1 MQETSDDLAIPFS
14 TVAELLA
21 RHAREHPEKT
31 AIADLDGG
39 RKIDFAGLRRA
50 VERIAAWLEDTGVGR
65 GDKVVVLADERI
77 EKLLVFLAVWRV
89 GAIACPFH
97 VEMSVEHLRAIVT
110 YIEPRLVLWH
120 ADLDGDE
127 IVGGL
132 GYPSMRFSSW
142 PDGGPEP
149 GELFA
154 SVRSRNGGGAPRG
167 TNFATDTACI
177 FSTSGTTDR
186 PKCVEWDHLGLWLCG
201 LSSLDFT
208 GMTGEDRLLE
218 YRTFSWLSPQILALM
233 PFLQTGLTLHMA
245 RRFSHGRFFDWI
257 AENRIT
263 VAIGVPTVI
272 NMLLNRPVDIE
283 PDRIDSLRLMT
294 SSSAPLSP
302 DRWRKFEET
311 YGIALL
317 QFYGASEGGWLC
329 GNRHDDR
336 KLGTVGRP
344 ARHMEF
350 AILDPDGGPCPS
362 GVEGEIAIRGAQ
374 TAVAAIAPTGEYQ
387 DMRPTR
393 LTEWFRTG
401 DIGFADEGRLR
412 YRHRAGQGPHHPR
425 RRQYRAARNRRRA
438 DAPARGR
445 GGGRRGR
452 SRSDLRRGD
461 RRLRRPREGRVDGPG
476 ERDFGLRPPFA
487 GLQAAQVGVLHRH
500 AAQVGPRQ
508 DPARGAE
515 GDMAGTRRC
524 RARRIVSG
532 GKRTGT
538 RRGKS
543 HNMANV
549 PV

>member
-1 MQETSDDLAIPFS
+1 MQGMSRDLAIPFS
-14 TVAELLA
+14 TVADLLA
-21 RHAREHPEKT
+21 RHAGAHPEKT
-31 AIADLDGG
+31 AIVDLDGG
-39 RKIDFAGLRRA
+39 KEIDFAGLRAA
-50 VERIAAWLEDTGVGR
+50 VERIAAWLEATGVGR
-65 GDKVVVLADERI
+65 GDKVVVLADERL

-97 VEMSVEHLRAIVT
+97 VEMSVAHLRAIVT
-110 YIEPRLVLWH
+110 YIGPRLVLWH
-120 ADLDGDE
+120 ADLDGDR
-127 IVGGL
+127 IVEGL
-132 GYPSMRFSSW
+132 GYPSVQFSSW

-154 SVRSRNGGGAPRG
+154 AVGARDSGAAPQG
-167 TNFATDTACI
+167 TNFETDTACI

-257 AENRIT
+257 EDNRIT

-283 PDRIDSLRLMT
+283 PGRIDSLRLMT

-302 DRWRKFEET
+302 DRWRRFEET

-336 KLGTVGRP
+336 KVGTVGRP

-350 AILDPDGGPCPS
+350 AILDPDGGPCPP
-362 GVEGEIAIRGAQ
+362 GVEGEIAIRGPQ
-374 TAVAAIAPTGEYQ
+374 TAVAAITPAGEYR
-387 DMRPTR
+387 DMRPIR
-393 LTEWFRTG
+393 LTEWLRTG
-401 DIGFADEGRLR
+401 DIGVADEDGFVTVTGRVKDLII
-412 YRHRAGQGPHHPR
+412 
-425 RRQYRAARNRRRA
+425 
-438 DAPARGR
+438 R
-445 GGGRRGR
+445 GGVNIAPLEIDGVLMRLPGIEEAAAVGVPDPIYGEEIAAFVVVR
-452 SRSDLRRGD
+452 SGASVDPETVIAGCVRHLPDFKLPKSVFLVDSLPRSDRGKIRREA
-461 RRLRRPREGRVDGPG
+461 LKSLWHE
-476 ERDFGLRPPFA
+476 
-487 GLQAAQVGVLHRH
+487 
-500 AAQVGPRQ
+500 
-508 DPARGAE
+508 
-515 GDMAGTRRC
+515 
-524 RARRIVSG
+524 RARPSDPPG
-532 GKRTGT
+532 
-538 RRGKS
+538 
-543 HNMANV
+543 A
-549 PV
+549 

>member
-1 MQETSDDLAIPFS
+1 MQETSRDLAIPFS
-14 TVAELLA
+14 TVADLLA
-21 RHAREHPEKT
+21 RHAGAHPEKT
-31 AIADLDGG
+31 AIADLDG
-39 RKIDFAGLRRA
+39 RKKVDFAGLREA
-50 VERIAAWLEDTGVGR
+50 VERIAGWLEETGVGR
-65 GDKVVVLADERI
+65 GDKVVVLADERL

-110 YIEPRLVLWH
+110 YIDPRLVLWH
-120 ADLDGDE
+120 AELNGDE
-127 IVGGL
+127 IIEGL
-132 GYPSMRFSSW
+132 GYPSVRFSSW

-149 GELFA
+149 DELFA
-154 SVRSRNGGGAPRG
+154 AVRGRDGGNTPRG

-186 PKCVEWDHLGLWLCG
+186 PKCVEWDHMGLWLCG

-257 AENRIT
+257 EENRIT

-272 NMLLNRPVDIE
+272 NMLLNRPVDI
-283 PDRIDSLRLMT
+283 DRKRIDSLRLMT

-302 DRWRKFEET
+302 DRWRRFEET
-311 YGIALL
+311 YGITLL

-329 GNRHDDR
+329 GNRHDRR
-336 KLGTVGRP
+336 KVGTVGRP

-350 AILDPDGGPCPS
+350 AILGPDGDPCPA
-362 GVEGEIAIRGAQ
+362 GVEGEIAIRGPQ

-401 DIGFADEGRLR
+401 DIGVADDDGFVTVTGRVKDLIIRGGVNIAPLEIDRVLMRLPGIEEAAAVGVPDPIYGEEIAAFVVARTGAPLDPESVISGCARHLPDFKLPKSVILVDSLPKSDRGKIRREALKAMWLEYADEG
-412 YRHRAGQGPHHPR
+412 P
-425 RRQYRAARNRRRA
+425 
-438 DAPARGR
+438 
-445 GGGRRGR
+445 
-452 SRSDLRRGD
+452 
-461 RRLRRPREGRVDGPG
+461 
-476 ERDFGLRPPFA
+476 
-487 GLQAAQVGVLHRH
+487 
-500 AAQVGPRQ
+500 
-508 DPARGAE
+508 
-515 GDMAGTRRC
+515 
-524 RARRIVSG
+524 
-532 GKRTGT
+532 
-538 RRGKS
+538 GKS
-543 HNMANV
+543 RTR
-549 PV
+549 

>member
-1 MQETSDDLAIPFS
+1 MQGMSRDLAIPFS
-14 TVAELLA
+14 TVADLLA
-21 RHAREHPEKT
+21 RHAGAHPEKT
-31 AIADLDGG
+31 AIVDLDGG
-39 RKIDFAGLRRA
+39 KEIDFAGLRAA
-50 VERIAAWLEDTGVGR
+50 VERIAAWLEATGVGR
-65 GDKVVVLADERI
+65 GDKVVVLADERL

-97 VEMSVEHLRAIVT
+97 VEMSVAHLRAIVT
-110 YIEPRLVLWH
+110 YIGPRLVLWH
-120 ADLDGDE
+120 ADLDGDR
-127 IVGGL
+127 IVEGL
-132 GYPSMRFSSW
+132 GYPSVQFSSW

-154 SVRSRNGGGAPRG
+154 AVGARDSGAAPQG
-167 TNFATDTACI
+167 TNFETDTACI

-257 AENRIT
+257 GDNRIT

-283 PDRIDSLRLMT
+283 AGRIDSLRLMT

-302 DRWRKFEET
+302 DRWRRFEET

-336 KLGTVGRP
+336 KVGTVGRP

-350 AILDPDGGPCPS
+350 AILDPDGGPCPP
-362 GVEGEIAIRGAQ
+362 GVEGEIAIRGPQ
-374 TAVAAIAPTGEYQ
+374 TAVAAITPAGEYR
-387 DMRPTR
+387 DMRPIR
-393 LTEWFRTG
+393 LTEWLRTG
-401 DIGFADEGRLR
+401 DIGVADEDGFVTVTGRVKDLII
-412 YRHRAGQGPHHPR
+412 
-425 RRQYRAARNRRRA
+425 
-438 DAPARGR
+438 R
-445 GGGRRGR
+445 GGVNIAPLEIDGVLMRLPGIEEAAAVGVPDPIYGEEIAAFVVVR
-452 SRSDLRRGD
+452 SGASVDPETVIAGCARHLPDFKLPKSVFLVDSLPRSDRGKIRREA
-461 RRLRRPREGRVDGPG
+461 LKSLWHE
-476 ERDFGLRPPFA
+476 
-487 GLQAAQVGVLHRH
+487 
-500 AAQVGPRQ
+500 
-508 DPARGAE
+508 
-515 GDMAGTRRC
+515 
-524 RARRIVSG
+524 RARPSDPPG
-532 GKRTGT
+532 
-538 RRGKS
+538 
-543 HNMANV
+543 A
-549 PV
+549 

>member
-31 AIADLDGG
+31 AIVDLDGG
-39 RKIDFAGLRRA
+39 REIDFAGLRRA

-110 YIEPRLVLWH
+110 YIDPRLVLWH

-154 SVRSRNGGGAPRG
+154 SVRSRDGGGAPRG

-257 AENRIT
+257 EENRIT

-362 GVEGEIAIRGAQ
+362 GVEGEIAIRGPQ

-401 DIGFADEGRLR
+401 DIGFADEDGFVTVTGRVKDLIIR
-412 YRHRAGQGPHHPR
+412 GGVNIAPLEIDGVLMRLPGVEEAAAVGVPDPIYGEEIAAFVVLGTGASTDQESVISGCARHLPDFKLPKSVFFVDTLPKSHRGKIRREALKEIWLERAG
-425 RRQYRAARNRRRA
+425 A
-438 DAPARGR
+438 
-445 GGGRRGR
+445 
-452 SRSDLRRGD
+452 
-461 RRLRRPREGRVDGPG
+461 EPG
-476 ERDFGLRPPFA
+476 E
-487 GLQAAQVGVLHRH
+487 
-500 AAQVGPRQ
+500 
-508 DPARGAE
+508 
-515 GDMAGTRRC
+515 
-524 RARRIVSG
+524 S
-532 GKRTGT
+532 
-538 RRGKS
+538 
-543 HNMANV
+543 
-549 PV
+549 